1 MRSPVIVPSP
11 TDTTQSPWKALIHR
25 EWVRFLNEL
34 RGLLGTVLQVI
45 GSVNLT
51 DQSAAITATAIPTPT
66 LEEGIYRVAF
76 SLRITRAA
84 TTSSAVGVT
93 LGWTFNSTSCSQ
105 VFALVTGNTLA
116 SQSSDMIN
124 MAVDAGTSITYTTS
138 YASSGATTCA
148 YALDIYV
155 ESVP

>member
-11 TDTTQSPWKALIHR
+11 TDPTRSVWNALIHR

-45 GSVNLT
+45 GSVSLT
-51 DQSAAITATAIPTPT
+51 GQSAAIVATAIPTPT
-66 LEEGIYRVAF
+66 LSAGLLRVSF

-105 VFALVTGNTLA
+105 AFALVTGNTLA
-116 SQSSDMIN
+116 SQTSDMIN
-124 MAVDAGTSITYTTS
+124 IAVDAGSSVTYSTS
-138 YASSGATTCA
+138 YSSSGATSA
-148 YALDIYV
+148 QYAFDIYI
-155 ESVP
+155 EQVP